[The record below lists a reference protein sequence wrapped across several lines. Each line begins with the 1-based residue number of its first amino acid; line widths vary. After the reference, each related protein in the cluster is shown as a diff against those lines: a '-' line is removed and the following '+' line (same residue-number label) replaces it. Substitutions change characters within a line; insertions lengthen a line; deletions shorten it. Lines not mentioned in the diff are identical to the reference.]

1 MKILLHVS
9 NLNQIE
15 RMQNN
20 INNLVKED
28 ESIIINVV
36 ANDEAVKAFINN
48 QPTRINPRARYFVCA
63 NSLRANSIDKRDI
76 IIGAEV
82 TSSGVYKI
90 ALLQEEGFQYIKV

>member
-20 INNLVKED
+20 INNLLKED

-36 ANDEAVKAFINN
+36 ANDEAVKAFVNKE
-48 QPTRINPRARYFVCA
+48 PTSIHHRVRYFICA
-63 NSLRANSIDKRDI
+63 NSLRANNIDKSEI
-76 IIGAEV
+76 MIKTEV

-90 ALLQEEGFQYIKV
+90 GLLQEDGFLYIKV